1 MWAPLSSLVD
11 GCSRFLTRFSR
22 DEAGMTTTLEFAFVA
37 APFFALLFGIIEL
50 GMIFLLSTSLESA
63 TDIVARKLR
72 TGELQT
78 APGGVTAVIF
88 ANKICGESIVSWL
101 GSNCGSNLSVDVNN
115 TFTQF
120 QKTNVP
126 DPITSKGAF
135 DKTALTFLPG
145 GPSDIV
151 LVRTFYVWTLIAPG
165 LDGAIQ
171 QLSNGQILITSTAVF
186 RNEPYQ

>member
-11 GCSRFLTRFSR
+11 GCSRFLARFSR

-50 GMIFLLSTSLESA
+50 GMIFLVSTTLESA
-63 TDIVARKLR
+63 TDVVARQIR
-72 TGELQT
+72 TGELQI
-78 APGGVTAVIF
+78 AGGATAVTF
-88 ANKICGESIVSWL
+88 AKQICAEGIVSWL
-101 GSNCGSNLSVDVNN
+101 GSNCAANLSIDVR
-115 TFTQF
+115 TFAQF
-120 QKTNVP
+120 QNANVADPVTN
-126 DPITSKGAF
+126 GALN
-135 DKTALTFLPG
+135 KPALTFQPG

-171 QLSNGQILITSTAVF
+171 QLSGGKILITSTATF